1 MSAAEEHLMEW
12 IRKKNERIDGMCPP
26 CCDLVARLHQEMQFQ
41 KTGASF
47 TCGRLPRAV
56 GVLRHPDLEPYAPA
70 FNSGLDNRDT
80 GYPEY
85 LPG

>member
-1 MSAAEEHLMEW
+1 MEW
-12 IRKKNERIDGMCPP
+12 IRKKNECIDGMRQ
-26 CCDLVARLHQEMQFQ
+26 LLHQEMQFQ

-47 TCGRLPRAV
+47 TCGRLPRAG

-70 FNSGLDNRDT
+70 FNSGLGNRYT